1 MTRRNEMMN
10 MLRPTYAQIDL
21 SAIRDNIR
29 AIRARVGPRVKIM
42 PAVKANGYGHG
53 AIEVSRAV
61 LEAGANMLGV
71 ATPEEGIELR
81 EAGFEHIPILILG
94 CSTPGAAGEI
104 VRSSLASAACDL
116 PYVRALSEAAVKQ
129 NRIASVHVKV
139 DTGMGRIGVQP
150 EEALDFV
157 LAVKSLPNLRVDGV
171 FTHFPS
177 ADEADRTFTTA
188 QIATF
193 SKVIDALKR
202 RGLSIPA
209 HASNSAGVLAYPE
222 ADFDAVRPGIMV
234 YGSYPSWEV
243 PQSIPLRE
251 VMTLKTHI
259 VFLKEVDAGTTVSYG
274 RTHALK
280 RRSKVAT
287 LPIGYADGYQRA
299 LSNRGEAAVRGVR
312 VPVIGRVCMD
322 QIMIDVTDVPGVA
335 VGDEVILL
343 GGGYSY
349 LNANEVAAKAGTI
362 SDETFCAITSRVP
375 RVYINQ

>member
-1 MTRRNEMMN
+1 
-10 MLRPTYAQIDL
+10 MLRPTYAEIDL

-53 AIEVSRAV
+53 AVEVSRAV
-61 LEAGANMLGV
+61 LDAGANMLGV

-81 EAGFEHIPILILG
+81 EAGFEYIPILILG
-94 CSTPGAAGEI
+94 CSTPDAAGDI
-104 VRSSLASAACDL
+104 VRHMLASAVCDL
-116 PYVRALSEAAVKQ
+116 PYARALSEAAVKQ
-129 NRIASVHVKV
+129 KVFASVHVKV

-150 EEALDFV
+150 EETLDFV
-157 LAVKSLPNLRVDGV
+157 HALKSLPNLNVDGV
-171 FTHFPS
+171 FTHFPC
-177 ADEADRTFTTA
+177 ADEADRTYTTA
-188 QIATF
+188 QIAAFT
-193 SKVIDALKR
+193 KVINALKR
-202 RGLSIPA
+202 HGFSIPA
-209 HASNSAGVLAYPE
+209 HASNSGGVLAYPE

-243 PQSIPLRE
+243 PRSIPLRE
-251 VMTLKTHI
+251 AMTLKTRI
-259 VFLKEVDAGTTVSYG
+259 VFLKEVDAGTTISYG
-274 RTHALK
+274 RTHTLK
-280 RRSKVAT
+280 RRSRVAT

-322 QIMIDVTDVPGVA
+322 QIMVDVTEVPDVA

-349 LNANEVAAKAGTI
+349 LTANEVAARAGTI

-375 RVYINQ
+375 RVYVNG

>member
-1 MTRRNEMMN
+1 
-10 MLRPTYAQIDL
+10 MLRPTYAEIDL

-53 AIEVSRAV
+53 AVEVSRAV
-61 LEAGANMLGV
+61 LDAGANMLGV

-81 EAGFEHIPILILG
+81 EAGFECVPILILG
-94 CSTPGAAGEI
+94 ASTPDAAGEI
-104 VRSSLASAACDL
+104 VRAGLASAACDL
-116 PYVRALSEAAVKQ
+116 TYVRALSEQAVKQ
-129 NRIASVHVKV
+129 NRVASVHVKV
-139 DTGMGRIGVQP
+139 DTGMGRIGVQA
-150 EEALDFV
+150 EEALEFV
-157 LAVKSLPNLRVDGV
+157 LAVRSLPNLNVDGI

-188 QIATF
+188 QIVTF
-193 SKVIDALKR
+193 AKVVDALKR
-202 RGLSIPA
+202 HGLSIPA

-222 ADFDAVRPGIMV
+222 ADFDAVRPGIMI

-251 VMTLKTHI
+251 AMTLKTRI
-259 VFLKEVDAGTTVSYG
+259 VFLKEVDVGTTVSYG
-274 RTHALK
+274 RTHTLK

-322 QIMIDVTDVPGVA
+322 QIIVDVTDVPGAA

-349 LNANEVAAKAGTI
+349 LYANEVAERAGTI

-375 RVYINQ
+375 RVYVNG